1 MPDEMSELDHLRA
14 DVEML
19 NEAIEGWRTNNENL
33 KELVHDCLAVII
45 GWSWALNEYKGV
57 AFVDDSSPATQTMK
71 ELLRRAKNLGVET

>member
-19 NEAIEGWRTNNENL
+19 NEAIEGWRTNNEKL
-33 KELVHDCLAVII
+33 KELVHDCLSVII
-45 GWSWALNEYKGV
+45 GWSWAINEYKGV
-57 AFVDDSSPATQTMK
+57 ALVDDSSPATQTAK